1 MAKYKN
7 IRELAEAFKSG
18 ELQSWVLMVDNDSTH
33 LRWTGGGAPNHI
45 KEPNKHSEWEEQKDS
60 EATLLWDSP
69 DVFILDQALSAA
81 GIPNE
86 GV

>member
-7 IRELAEAFKSG
+7 IKELAEGFKSG
-18 ELQSWVLMVDNDSTH
+18 ELKDWVLVVDNDSTC
-33 LRWTGGGAPNHI
+33 LDWRGERPDYEKFPKA
-45 KEPNKHSEWEEQKDS
+45 SEEFMDKKYDEGR
-60 EATLLWDSP
+60 ELWDSSESY
-69 DVFILDQALSAA
+69 ILDQALSAA

>member
-7 IRELAEAFKSG
+7 IQELANAFKSG
-18 ELQSWVLMVDNDSTH
+18 ELEGWILMVDNDNTY
-33 LRWTGGGAPNHI
+33 LRWHGGGGL
-45 KEPNKHSEWEEQKDS
+45 EPDTDEGDDFESEKDA
-60 EATLLWDSP
+60 EGERLWDSP
-69 DVFILDQALSAA
+69 DVYILGQALSAA

>member
-7 IRELAEAFKSG
+7 IKELAEGFKSG
-18 ELQSWVLMVDNDSTH
+18 ELEDWVLMVDNDSTH
-33 LRWTGGGAPNHI
+33 LRWTGGGAPI
-45 KEPNKHSEWEEQKDS
+45 KEPDKHFEWEGQKED
-60 EATLLWDSP
+60 EANALWDSP
-69 DVFILDQALSAA
+69 DMYILDQALSAA